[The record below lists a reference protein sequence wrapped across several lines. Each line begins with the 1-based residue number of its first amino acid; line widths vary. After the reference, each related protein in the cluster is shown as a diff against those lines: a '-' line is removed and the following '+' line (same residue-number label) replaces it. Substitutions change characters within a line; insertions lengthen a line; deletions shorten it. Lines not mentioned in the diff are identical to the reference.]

1 MQLLPLEFECQ
12 DCGQVSGGIHGYFE
26 VAAELEED
34 SREGEG
40 THKLL
45 AKMPSALN
53 GINP

>member
-1 MQLLPLEFECQ
+1 MSRLWTGKWWYTWLFN
-12 DCGQVSGGIHGYFE
+12 FE